1 MGRKKRAPSPEWAE
15 ARAVQ
20 LRLKREAVLR
30 AASELLNE
38 KGYAATS
45 LADVAAR
52 LNMTNNAL
60 YYYFKSKGE
69 LAYQC
74 FVRAQAVIDECLES
88 ADKEGTS
95 GLEKV
100 ELFVRNALRSG
111 RQYGVLPS
119 ASQSFALGAA
129 HQRALSESDQRHR
142 ATLARFIEEGIRDG
156 SIRNCEAGLVTTMII
171 GALYAIPGQLRR
183 RGPAPRRPARQ
194 PLSEEIVD
202 FVRHCLLPKQRVPAA
217 AGR

>member
-1 MGRKKRAPSPEWAE
+1 MSRRKREPSPEWAE

-38 KGYAATS
+38 KGYAGTS

-60 YYYFKSKGE
+60 YHYFESKGE

-74 FVRAQAVIDECLES
+74 FVRAQGVIDECLES
-88 ADKEGTS
+88 ADKGGTT

-119 ASQSFALGAA
+119 ATQSFALGAA
-129 HQRALSESDQRHR
+129 HQRALREGDQRHR
-142 ATLARFIEEGIRDG
+142 ATLTRFIEEGIRDG
-156 SIRNCEAGLVTTMII
+156 SIRSCQADLVTAMII
-171 GALYAIPGQLRR
+171 GALYAIPGQQRSS
-183 RGPAPRRPARQ
+183 GPAPRQRARR

-202 FVRHCLLPKQRVPAA
+202 FVRHCLIPKQPAP
-217 AGR
+217 AGRR

>member
-1 MGRKKRAPSPEWAE
+1 
-15 ARAVQ
+15 VQ

-38 KGYAATS
+38 KGYAGTS

-74 FVRAQAVIDECLES
+74 FVRAQGVIDECLES
-88 ADKEGTS
+88 ADKGGTT

-100 ELFVRNALRSG
+100 DLFVRNALRSG

-119 ASQSFALGAA
+119 ATQSFALGAA
-129 HQRALSESDQRHR
+129 HQRALREGDQRHR
-142 ATLARFIEEGIRDG
+142 ATLTRFIEEGIRDG
-156 SIRNCEAGLVTTMII
+156 SIRSCQADLVTAMII
-171 GALYAIPGQLRR
+171 GALYAIPGQQRSTGAAARR
-183 RGPAPRRPARQ
+183 RARR

-202 FVRHCLLPKQRVPAA
+202 FVRHCLIPKQSAPAA
-217 AGR
+217 RGR